1 MKRNLFLLTCLACI
15 SAGCASVPSTVIQLP
30 TPKGMATLKSPKDTD
45 WSGIEVTIGPDG
57 TAHIVVKSVK
67 ASNNADVIASV
78 ANANAVMADKITA
91 VAGKAIE
98 VGAAAAAKGATGG
111 LAP

>member
-1 MKRNLFLLTCLACI
+1 MNAKLFIPLTITCFV
-15 SAGCASVPSTVIQLP
+15 AGCASVPSTVIQLP

-91 VAGKAIE
+91 IAGKAIE